1 MYVIG
6 VKESGFLNIESN
18 RMMTWES
25 CTIWNE
31 VKKIIY
37 GYDLSEATLFPDYE
51 SATKIVEEI
60 KMRKNEILF
69 ENASIIGQILDEQK
83 GNEFDVNEL
92 KVYELIPMEC
102 KDNHVRI
109 VNMHNLYIS

>member
-18 RMMTWES
+18 RMMTWKS
-25 CTIWNE
+25 CTIWSE

-37 GYDLSEATLFPDYE
+37 GYDLSDTTLFPDYE

-69 ENASIIGQILDEQK
+69 ENASVIGQILDKEEGK
-83 GNEFDVNEL
+83 EFDVNGL

-102 KDNHVRI
+102 KDSHTRI
-109 VNMHNLYIS
+109 LNIPHIS